1 MPPRK
6 EITSAS
12 NPLVK
17 EVVRLHKPEKRDG
30 AWRILLEG
38 PHVIGAALESSRAR
52 IEMLFI
58 APGAEADAEIARII
72 SRAEGLGADVIDVSE
87 AVMRKIA
94 TTDTPQGA
102 AAVAAMELLALDAI
116 ELAPDA
122 PDALIVVADGIQ
134 DPGNLGGLVRTAEA
148 AGASAAVILDGSAD
162 PLGPKAVRS
171 SAGSVFFI
179 PVARAAPEAFIA
191 WAKLRGV
198 RIVGADGHAG
208 GSIWEMSSQ
217 GPIALVFGSEGKGLR
232 EPMRGALDEA
242 VSIPVFGRAES
253 LNVTAAASVV
263 IYEMVR
269 KRYIR
274 GAHG

>member
-6 EITSAS
+6 AITSAS

-17 EVVRLHKPEKRDG
+17 EVVRLHKPENRDG

-38 PHVIGAALESSRAR
+38 PHVIGAALESGTAR
-52 IEMLFI
+52 IEKLFI
-58 APGAEADAEIARII
+58 APGSEADAEIARII
-72 SRAEGLGADVIDVSE
+72 SRAEGLGADVIEVSE

-122 PDALIVVADGIQ
+122 LIVVADGIQ

-148 AGASAAVILDGSAD
+148 AGASALVILDGSAD

-191 WAKLRGV
+191 WAKSRGIL
-198 RIVGADGHAG
+198 IVGADGRAG

>member
-1 MPPRK
+1 MPPPRK

-17 EVVRLHKPEKRDG
+17 EVVRLHKPENRDG

-52 IEMLFI
+52 IEKLFI
-58 APGAEADAEIARII
+58 APGAEADVEIAGI
-72 SRAEGLGADVIDVSE
+72 SCRAEADIVEVSD

-94 TTDTPQGA
+94 TTGTPQGV
-102 AAVAAMELLALDAI
+102 AAVAVIEFPALEAM

-122 PDALIVVADGIQ
+122 LVVVADGIQ

-148 AGASAAVILDGSAD
+148 AGASAVIILDGSAD

-179 PVARAAPEAFIA
+179 PVARAAPEEFIA
-191 WAKLRGV
+191 WAKSRGM

-208 GSIWEMSSQ
+208 GASVWDISAD
-217 GPIALVFGSEGKGLR
+217 GPVALLFGSEGMGLR
-232 EPMRGALDEA
+232 QPVRGALDEA

-253 LNVTAAASVV
+253 LNVTAAAVV
-263 IYEMVR
+263 IYEIVR
-269 KRYIR
+269 KRSQQ
-274 GAHG
+274 GASAPC